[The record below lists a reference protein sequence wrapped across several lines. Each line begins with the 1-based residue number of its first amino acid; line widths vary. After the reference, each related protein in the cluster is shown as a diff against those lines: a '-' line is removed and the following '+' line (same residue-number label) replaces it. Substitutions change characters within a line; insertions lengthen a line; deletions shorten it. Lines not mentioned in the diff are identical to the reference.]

1 MRRSSRSVRVVR
13 SLCLCVVAALAGG
26 CSFLADEFLLLDRA
40 APAAAPEARMAGT
53 VDRP

>member
-1 MRRSSRSVRVVR
+1 VRVCR

-40 APAAAPEARMAGT
+40 APAAAPADAAAGT